1 MRKSGKSKQSQ
12 TPATTGKIYNIESG
26 GRGFMMRIKLGT
38 RPPTSTTPWRPSNGS
53 TKIICENRHLQT
65 RNQTM
70 EFGIPQDNISDE
82 MTTVRN

>member
-1 MRKSGKSKQSQ
+1 MRKSGKSKKSP
-12 TPATTGKIYNIESG
+12 TAATTRKPYNIELG

-38 RPPTSTTPWRPSNGS
+38 QPPTSTTPQRPSNSS
-53 TKIICENRHLQT
+53 TNIIRENRHLQT

-70 EFGIPQDNISDE
+70 EFGIPQDNISNE